1 MNKKEI
7 RNKYKLIRSKIQHKG
22 EKSREICSVLK
33 TLEEYKKA
41 EIIALYSALED
52 EVDTSPV
59 INDALNAGKTV
70 LLPKIE
76 KHGEMNFYETG
87 SNLKANDFG
96 IKEPCNTK
104 KYSPEQIDLIIVP
117 LICADEQRNR
127 IGFGG
132 GYYDRYLST
141 YKGTSIGICFD
152 EQISAKPLPC
162 EEHDIKASIIVSDE
176 RIIYI

>member
-7 RNKYKLIRSKIQHKG
+7 RNKYKLIRSKIQHKP
-22 EKSREICSVLK
+22 EKSLKICSVLMM
-33 TLEEYKKA
+33 TEEYKKA
-41 EIIALYSALED
+41 EIIALYAPLED

-59 INDALNAGKTV
+59 INDALKAGKKV

-76 KHGEMNFYETG
+76 SKSEMNFYETG
-87 SNLKANDFG
+87 SIFNLNALG
-96 IKEPCNTK
+96 IKEPQGTK
-104 KYSPEQIDLIIVP
+104 KYSPEQIDLIIIP
-117 LICADEQRNR
+117 LVCTDEKKNR

-152 EQISAKPLPC
+152 EQFSAEHLPC
-162 EEHDIKASIIVSDE
+162 EEHDIKPDIILSDK
-176 RIIYI
+176 RVIK